1 MSFDALG
8 ESALDYLPCRYGTS
22 KLLFRGPRRMTTA
35 PYVAFLGGTETYGK
49 FIENPF
55 PALVEQQID
64 MTCINLGCVNAGID
78 VFSKDMQIA
87 EMAND
92 AAVTV
97 IQVMGAQN
105 MSNRFYSV
113 HPRRNDRFLQAS
125 GLLQAIYREVDFAE
139 FNFNKHMLGQLLTL
153 SPERFQNVVDELR
166 AAWVGRMHGML
177 RGISGKTVL
186 LWFADHAPE
195 DELAPDDE
203 RDPWFVTREMIEQL
217 RSEVTEVVEIVAS
230 ETALALGTE
239 GMVFSQMETPAA
251 TNLMGPAA
259 HQEAAEAVSAKL
271 RDMIV

>member
-1 MSFDALG
+1 
-8 ESALDYLPCRYGTS
+8 
-22 KLLFRGPRRMTTA
+22 
-35 PYVAFLGGTETYGK
+35 
-49 FIENPF
+49 
-55 PALVEQQID
+55 
-64 MTCINLGCVNAGID
+64 
-78 VFSKDMQIA
+78 
-87 EMAND
+87 
-92 AAVTV
+92 
-97 IQVMGAQN
+97 MGAQN

-139 FNFNKHMLGQLLTL
+139 FNFNKHMLGRLLTL

>member
-139 FNFNKHMLGQLLTL
+139 FNFNKHMLGRLLTL